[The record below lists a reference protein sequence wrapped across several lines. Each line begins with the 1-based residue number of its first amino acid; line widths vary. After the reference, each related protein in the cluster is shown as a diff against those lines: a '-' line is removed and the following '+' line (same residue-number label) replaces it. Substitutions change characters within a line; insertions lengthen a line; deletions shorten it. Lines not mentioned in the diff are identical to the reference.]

1 MSPQGRAAVVLLLA
15 MLYVLPLVA
24 PFPLLDPDEGLHA
37 AITQEMLARGDWVLP
52 RFLGEPFLDKPI
64 LFFWAQAA
72 SFRAFGEHEAAARL
86 PGLVFGA
93 LGALSTGWLAA
104 TMLGPRGWLAALLY
118 TTMIVPVALMEVPVH
133 DIAIVPFVNAALLA
147 FWRAARAARHRQVL
161 SWSAVAGMALGLA
174 MLTKGLTGVAIV
186 GLAHGT
192 VLLLERRVRPV
203 VIAGGIL
210 ALALGVGI
218 AAPWYIA
225 VERTQPGYLHYY
237 FVERHLF
244 GFATG
249 TQRHGTRSFF
259 YYVPVLLAGGL
270 PWILFTPFA
279 ARRFR
284 PSSWPSLTPAQ
295 SDVVRLAGTW
305 LMTGWLFL
313 SVAGSKLFT
322 YALPLFPAVA
332 LLALVGWTARREDVT
347 RPSAFD
353 RTVVVASVAGA
364 ASLALVVAA
373 LPRVVSAAPG
383 AWTWAAASLV
393 AVAWVVTAV
402 AWTAGRRDHAAVLAP
417 LAGAAVVVVLVLGVM
432 PRVADVLSARDLAFA
447 LNRDAQLPPEL
458 WILRQRLGS
467 VVFYLSRPLRAEAT
481 AERIR
486 QVQLAELRSRA
497 APAGTRVAV
506 AKRDWPKIA
515 AFASRS
521 APFEDAG
528 GWRLYRAQDLGVPV
542 R

>member
-133 DIAIVPFVNAALLA
+133 DIAIV
-147 FWRAARAARHRQVL
+147 
-161 SWSAVAGMALGLA
+161 
-174 MLTKGLTGVAIV
+174 

-284 PSSWPSLTPAQ
+284 PSSWPSLTPA
-295 SDVVRLAGTW
+295 
-305 LMTGWLFL
+305 
-313 SVAGSKLFT
+313 
-322 YALPLFPAVA
+322 
-332 LLALVGWTARREDVT
+332 
-347 RPSAFD
+347 
-353 RTVVVASVAGA
+353 
-364 ASLALVVAA
+364 
-373 LPRVVSAAPG
+373 
-383 AWTWAAASLV
+383 
-393 AVAWVVTAV
+393 
-402 AWTAGRRDHAAVLAP
+402 
-417 LAGAAVVVVLVLGVM
+417 
-432 PRVADVLSARDLAFA
+432 
-447 LNRDAQLPPEL
+447 
-458 WILRQRLGS
+458 
-467 VVFYLSRPLRAEAT
+467 
-481 AERIR
+481 
-486 QVQLAELRSRA
+486 
-497 APAGTRVAV
+497 
-506 AKRDWPKIA
+506 
-515 AFASRS
+515 
-521 APFEDAG
+521 
-528 GWRLYRAQDLGVPV
+528 
-542 R
+542 